1 VTDAWGA
8 NTFPVRKCN
17 SQTFHLKF
25 VEHVFF
31 PVFPTFSSN
40 KRWWRIHT
48 FSFLG
53 RRICESHVALP
64 PKGRL
69 RQPLKKDCD
78 ENPET
83 GQIQAKGPSGE
94 GRSPQV
100 EKDEGLEAET
110 LSRLLIV
117 AKGPY

>member
-1 VTDAWGA
+1 MTDAWGA

-83 GQIQAKGPSGE
+83 RSGLLDTENKDLDDATSGE
-94 GRSPQV
+94 GR
-100 EKDEGLEAET
+100 
-110 LSRLLIV
+110 
-117 AKGPY
+117 